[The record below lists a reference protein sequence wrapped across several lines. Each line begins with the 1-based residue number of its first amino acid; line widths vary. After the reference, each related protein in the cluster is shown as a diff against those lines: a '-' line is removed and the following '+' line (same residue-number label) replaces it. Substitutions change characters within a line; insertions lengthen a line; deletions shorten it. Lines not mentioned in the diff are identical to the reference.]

1 MRTYAELGVPERLL
15 EAVVHA
21 TKKTREPFV
30 LMLPLLWL
38 AAADGATELV
48 DSPLAPSGLIK
59 GVPLY
64 ALDRHTRLGGE
75 AIGRFARENREIA
88 QFLTGHAPSSR
99 VEALRMAVFYADSAL
114 TLPTLQWR
122 QSAELTAAGT
132 AADFHKVN
140 LAPGVGAA
148 LIRLVTAQIADLNAI
163 RAQVLSR
170 ALSPDPHQSRLLSS
184 LRDAS
189 TKTQRRTRWVGTR
202 IRPRWTVAVS
212 SAARARG
219 SS

>member
-1 MRTYAELGVPERLL
+1 
-15 EAVVHA
+15 
-21 TKKTREPFV
+21 V

-38 AAADGATELV
+38 AAADGETELV
-48 DSPLAPSGLIK
+48 DSPLAQSELIK

-88 QFLTGHAPSSR
+88 QFLIGHAPRSR

-114 TLPTLQWR
+114 TRPTLQWR
-122 QSAELTAAGT
+122 QSVELTAAGT

-140 LAPGVGAA
+140 VAPGVGAA
-148 LIRLVTAQIADLNAI
+148 LIQLVSAQIADLNAI

-170 ALSPDPHQSRLLSS
+170 ALSPHAERVGPMSSVGDVPTHSRGGD
-184 LRDAS
+184 DAS
-189 TKTQRRTRWVGTR
+189 ELG
-202 IRPRWTVAVS
+202 
-212 SAARARG
+212 
-219 SS
+219 